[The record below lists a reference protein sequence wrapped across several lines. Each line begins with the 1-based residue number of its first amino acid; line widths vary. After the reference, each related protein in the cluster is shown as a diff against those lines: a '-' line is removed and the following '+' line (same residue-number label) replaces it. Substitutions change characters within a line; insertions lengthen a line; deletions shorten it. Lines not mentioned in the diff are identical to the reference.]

1 MTGEVIVCNAFEDL
15 FSPFSYLCYAQAN
28 DFDAFI
34 FFPVVSRGNKLTYTI
49 HFSFNYRCLDN

>member
-1 MTGEVIVCNAFEDL
+1 MAGEVIACNAFEDL

-34 FFPVVSRGNKLTYTI
+34 FFSLLSLEEINLHIQFISLSITDI
-49 HFSFNYRCLDN
+49 